1 MNEPVL
7 IVDDNASNQKLLAF
21 LLARRGYEVRTAD
34 SALQALATLLVF
46 EPRLILL
53 DLQMPVTDGYTLAR
67 TLKSSVRWK
76 DIPLLAVTA
85 YAMKGDEA
93 RAREAGFDEY
103 VTKPIDTRTFPV
115 VVARI
120 IAAHERL
127 SEASTPNA
135 DQG

>member
-67 TLKSSVRWK
+67 TLKSSARWK

-127 SEASTPNA
+127 SEASTSRA
-135 DQG
+135 D